1 MNNFRIT
8 YFFVALIGMLY
19 FLGSCGVNSNIMF
32 KTPKG
37 EEITG
42 DSIPMFPTEDYKI
55 SIDDKITF
63 QLYANDGEIIL
74 QNSIAGGQN
83 AVRTGINEY
92 LVRRNGYAELPI
104 IGDILIAGMTVHQ
117 TEDTLEKLYAKDYNN
132 PFVQVKITNKRVV
145 VFPGN
150 GSDAKVILL
159 ENNNTTLMEAIAAA
173 GGITD
178 RGKAKSIKLMRR
190 EGGER
195 KVYLIDLST
204 IEGLPYADMVVQAND
219 YIYVEPNPQIAREI
233 VKETAPVIS
242 IISSVFV
249 VITLINRVK

>member
-1 MNNFRIT
+1 MK
-8 YFFVALIGMLY
+8 YFIIGIAFLSF
-19 FLGSCGVNSNIMF
+19 FLGSCGINSNVMF
-32 KTPKG
+32 KSPKG

-63 QLYANDGEIIL
+63 QLYANDGEVIL
-74 QNSIAGGQN
+74 QNSVSGGQT
-83 AVRTGINEY
+83 AAKAGANEY
-92 LVRRNGYAELPI
+92 LVRRNGYTELPI
-104 IGDILIAGMTVHQ
+104 IGDILVAGKTVKE
-117 TEDTLEKLYAKDYNN
+117 TEDTLELLYAKKFNE

-173 GGITD
+173 GGITE
-178 RGKAKSIKLMRR
+178 RGKARSIKLMRR

-195 KVYLIDLST
+195 KVFLIDLST

-219 YIYVEPNPQIAREI
+219 YIYVEPNPQLAREI
-233 VKETAPVIS
+233 VKETAPIIS

-249 VITLINRVK
+249 VVALINNIK